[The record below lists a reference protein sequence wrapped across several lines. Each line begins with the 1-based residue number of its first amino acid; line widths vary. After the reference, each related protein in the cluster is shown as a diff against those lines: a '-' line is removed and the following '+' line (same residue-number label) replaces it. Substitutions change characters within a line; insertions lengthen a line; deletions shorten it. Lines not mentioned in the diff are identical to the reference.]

1 MQALQGLDALVKREN
16 LQSFKSTSKKPSV
29 MTWNFMNVLSS
40 RREGLVR
47 GGLVEKDVV
56 LEEI

>member
-1 MQALQGLDALVKREN
+1 
-16 LQSFKSTSKKPSV
+16 V